1 MTPAPA
7 ASARRWEHFD
17 HGADIGV
24 RGHGPSKEAAFEEA
38 ARALTAVV
46 ADVDAVRPNSQVM
59 LDCRGADD
67 GALLVAWLNA
77 VVYAMATR
85 RMLFS
90 RFEVRF
96 EGDRLYGSAW
106 GESIDRERHQPAVEV
121 KGATYTAL
129 AVERGAGGD
138 WTARC
143 VVDV

>member
-1 MTPAPA
+1 MTP
-7 ASARRWEHFD
+7 RGWEHFD

-24 RGHGPSKEAAFEEA
+24 RGRGPTRAAAFEEA

-46 ADVDAVRPNSQVM
+46 ADLAAVRPDRPVVIE
-59 LDCRGADD
+59 CRGADD
-67 GALLVAWLNA
+67 GARLVAWLNA

-90 RFEVRF
+90 RFELRLDGEAVR
-96 EGDRLYGSAW
+96 GTAW
-106 GESIDRERHQPAVEV
+106 GEGIDRRRHQPAVEV

-129 AVERGAGGD
+129 SVGQEPDGD
-138 WTARC
+138 WVAQC